1 MSVEDTVAYFERTT
15 DQFISKDEFLAK
27 LRAGKKLRVKYRMD
41 IKNATLHI
49 GHAVNL
55 WLLRKLQD
63 EGHKAV
69 IVFSDFT
76 SRTGTSGGQLEN
88 ITDIPA
94 QEVEDHIAILTQ
106 QVKTILRPEPDLLE
120 IRRNSEWY
128 TEMSVRE
135 MLNLFSLVTHAKLIS
150 RAEFQMRISESKEI
164 HINEMVYPILQG
176 YDSYLVQADISIL
189 GSDNMFNGSIGRFI
203 QEKYKKKPQT
213 VITTVVT
220 PGIDGRQKQSLRR
233 HNEIS
238 LAHNPRDK
246 FGRTMSIPDALIEPY
261 FRIYTDV
268 PVQKIVN
275 AMKKN
280 PRDAKIALAT
290 AIVER
295 YHGADVAAQERDWFD
310 NTISKGYV
318 PDDLPPLILSTSDM
332 ETIDLVALARPD
344 KSRSDSRRLIQQGG
358 IELNGRKL
366 TRPEQELFLK
376 ENDTLQVGKL
386 HWFRL
391 KIEEP
396 PSFETERLAIRAV
409 HVRDIP
415 EIVQHIPPEDVS
427 KFIVRFS
434 NKKKKTENDVRDSFK
449 KIIFQQEPRH
459 EWLWLIADKNNPK
472 KVLGVAHLR
481 GDVWEKQQN
490 IWITP
495 GIVNEESIV
504 SEAMLSMSEHALFK
518 LDPRG
523 EAFKKAFAV
532 VTSPKSA
539 EQLFKSM
546 RTMDTALL
554 SKAAI
559 PQGIIGFTHEGW
571 DKLQE
576 WRRVTTPWLFKDDPR
591 MAFNQKFSQARDHK
605 PELRDE

>member
-1 MSVEDTVAYFERTT
+1 VSVEDTVAYFERTT